1 MNSVSAFASPE
12 PERATRRTEPRQ
24 LLDPRQIEAAELA
37 GYFAGPHGLELVT
50 EMAHDLRSPLSSIL
64 VLAQSLRDGQA
75 GAVNETQRRQLGL
88 IYSAALYLCA
98 SASDLTEL
106 ARGDRLVD
114 PAPAPF
120 SVREVLLAVR
130 DMVRP
135 MAEEKGLRVELEFPW
150 PDQRLGQT
158 RPLSRALLN
167 LTTNA
172 LKFTERGHVAIG
184 GRATGP
190 TRVEFWVQDTGPGIQ
205 ATSLGSLY
213 APVRRP
219 GTLDMRQHFSSSGLG
234 LAITR
239 RLVEAMGAQLLCD
252 STPGVGTRFRFEL
265 DLPLADNVPAAES
278 VAP

>member
-1 MNSVSAFASPE
+1 MSSVSA
-12 PERATRRTEPRQ
+12 RAERRTEPRQ
-24 LLDPRQIEAAELA
+24 LDPRLLEPNELA
-37 GYFAGPHGLELVT
+37 GALAGPRGLELVV

-64 VLAQSLRDGQA
+64 VLAESMRDGQA
-75 GAVNETQRRQLGL
+75 GAVNEAQRRQLGL
-88 IYSAALYLCA
+88 IYSAALYLCSA
-98 SASDLTEL
+98 ASDLTEM
-106 ARGDRLVD
+106 ARGGSTLHE
-114 PAPAPF
+114 PEAAPF

-150 PDQRLGQT
+150 PDQRLGHT

-190 TRVEFWVQDTGPGIQ
+190 SRLEFWVQDTGPGM
-205 ATSLGSLY
+205 AAASLASLY
-213 APVRRP
+213 TPVRRAAS
-219 GTLDMRQHFSSSGLG
+219 LELRHHFSSSGLG

-239 RLVEAMGAQLLCD
+239 KLITALGGQLHCD

-265 DLPLADNVPAAES
+265 DLPPIDETTP
-278 VAP
+278 